1 MLVATHKLRSMKYW
15 WVNQNQTFEHEVRGG
30 FLWSPK
36 TKSNGQRNHF
46 YDTMLEARPGDI
58 VFSFAKSHVQAIG
71 VVKKTAVECPKPDF
85 DGAGSNWNNIGWFLE
100 VEFSELNQPFR
111 PRDFKD
117 QVLPLLPEK
126 YSPLNTATGD
136 GLQSVYLT
144 QIPPALADFFI
155 TLSQRDIGQLIQ
167 EAANP
172 LDDEDD
178 EIIELEVQSRQLQG
192 DLEKIQF
199 VKARRGQGLFKA
211 NVRLYENECRVTH
224 VTNIKHLRASH
235 IKPWSKSK
243 DEEKLDGANG
253 LLLAPHVD
261 HLFDRGFIS
270 FSGSGDL
277 LVSGKLNTSVLKKW
291 SISLPQNVGTFHKE
305 QKKYLEY
312 HQDEILQR

>member
-1 MLVATHKLRSMKYW
+1 MHYW

-36 TKSNGQRNHF
+36 KKANGQRNHF
-46 YDTMLEARPGDI
+46 YDTMLEAQPGDI

-71 VVKKTAVECPKPDF
+71 VVRKTAVECPKPDF
-85 DGAGSNWNNIGWFLE
+85 DGAGSNWNNVGWFLE
-100 VEFSELNQPFR
+100 VEFTDLDQPFR
-111 PRDFKD
+111 PRDFNE
-117 QVLPLLPEK
+117 QVLPLLPQK
-126 YSPLNTATGD
+126 YSPLNPNTGD
-136 GLQSVYLT
+136 GLQGVYLT
-144 QIPPALADFFI
+144 EISQALADFFI
-155 TLSQRDIGQLIQ
+155 MLSHRDIQQLIR
-167 EAANP
+167 EYEDP
-172 LDDEDD
+172 LDDEDE
-178 EIIELEVQSRQLQG
+178 EIIELEVKSKQLQG

-211 NVRLYENECRVTH
+211 NVRLYESACRVTN

-235 IKPWSKSK
+235 IKPWSKSQ

-270 FSGSGDL
+270 FSGTGDL
-277 LVSGKLNTSVLKKW
+277 LISKNLNKSVLEKW
-291 SISLPQNVGTFHKE
+291 SIALPQNVGSFRKE
-305 QKKYLEY
+305 QQRYLEY